1 MKRYKFAALI
11 LALSATLAGCVTV
24 EDFLENLGL
33 KKSENIQTVY
43 LDSIRR
49 NYEITGTANVRSA
62 PNFNAEVLGTL
73 SYGQRFYALG
83 RAGEWIAIGDN
94 NGSVLGYVHA
104 SLTREAGTV
113 QKRTRK
119 VSKNTQNSSTRTES
133 TKSEKE
139 TQTNAQSS
147 GGIDLDDIPAKETS
161 PATKSS
167 TPSPEKAAP
176 SKSGG
181 VDLDSL

>member
-1 MKRYKFAALI
+1 MKHYKLATLI

-24 EDFLENLGL
+24 ENFLEDLGL
-33 KKSENIQTVY
+33 KKSGNIQTVY
-43 LDSIRR
+43 LDPIRR
-49 NYEITGTANVRSA
+49 NYEITSTANVRSA
-62 PNFNAEVLGTL
+62 PNFNAEVLGKL

-83 RAGEWIAIGDN
+83 RSGEWIAIGDN
-94 NGSVLGYVHA
+94 NRNVLGYVHA

-119 VSKNTQNSSTRTES
+119 VSKNNQNSSTRTES
-133 TKSEKE
+133 IKSERE

-147 GGIDLDDIPAKETS
+147 GGIDLDDIPAKETA

-167 TPSPEKAAP
+167 VSSPEKVAP
-176 SKSGG
+176 SKSGEI
-181 VDLDSL
+181 DLDSL